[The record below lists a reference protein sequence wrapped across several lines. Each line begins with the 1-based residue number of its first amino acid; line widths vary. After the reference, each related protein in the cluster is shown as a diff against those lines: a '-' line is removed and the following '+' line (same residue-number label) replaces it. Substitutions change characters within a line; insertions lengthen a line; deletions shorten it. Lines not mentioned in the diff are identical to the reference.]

1 MSLANKI
8 FKNTVWQVII
18 RIFNIVIGVLN
29 LGLIA
34 RILGQTGFGFYTTI
48 FAFLQMAMILV
59 DFGLY
64 LTLLRE
70 ISTTKEK
77 QEENKIINN
86 IFTIRFFSSLL
97 FLLAAPIIIKL
108 FPYDLVV
115 QKGIIYFSL
124 AFFFQ
129 SLISTLTAVF
139 AKHLVMPKVALT
151 DTFSK
156 LSYFIFLFYFFR
168 KDIDLNSILL
178 INSLIQGLAFILLYF
193 FLRKYVSLRFKF
205 DFKYWRS
212 IFYKTW
218 PLAIT
223 VVLNLIYFKVD
234 TLILSAYHP
243 PSEVGLYGAPY
254 RVLEVLTTFPHMFM
268 GLILPLFTAA
278 YLAKNFKKLQN
289 IWQHTFD
296 FFSIISIGMIA
307 GTWLISTE
315 AMKLLAGHE
324 FILSGPILNVLI
336 VATALIFFGTLFTY
350 LVVALQAQKEII
362 KYFLFAALLGLLNY
376 FIFIPRFSYWGAAYT
391 TLFIELLIV
400 IFAYLV
406 VRKHINLK
414 INFKVLGKSILAGT
428 ITLFSIWPW
437 KDFNMFLT
445 IVSFSFLYLFIL
457 YLSKAFNKEIIKEVL
472 NK

>member
-1 MSLANKI
+1 MSLVNKI

-18 RIFNIVIGVLN
+18 RIFNIIIGVLN

-77 QEENKIINN
+77 QEESKIINN

-97 FLLAAPIIIKL
+97 FLLAAPIVIKL
-108 FPYDLVV
+108 FPYDLIV

-124 AFFFQ
+124 TFFFQ

-168 KDIDLNSILL
+168 KDVDLNSILL

-278 YLAKNFKKLQN
+278 YLAKNFKKLRN

-296 FFSIISIGMIA
+296 FFSIISIGMIV

-362 KYFLFAALLGLLNY
+362 KYFLFAAFLGLLNY

-391 TLFIELLIV
+391 TLFIEFLIV

-406 VRKHINLK
+406 VRKHIILN
-414 INFKVLGKSILAGT
+414 INFKVLGKSILAGA

-445 IVSFSFLYLFIL
+445 IASFSFLYLFIL

>member
-8 FKNTVWQVII
+8 FKNTIWQVII
-18 RIFNIVIGVLN
+18 RVFNIIIGVLN

-34 RILGQTGFGFYTTI
+34 RILGQSGFGYYTTI
-48 FAFLQMAMILV
+48 FAFLQMAMVLV

-70 ISTTKEK
+70 IATTKEK
-77 QEENKIINN
+77 KEEARMINN

-108 FPYDLVV
+108 FPYDIIV

-139 AKHLVMPKVALT
+139 AKHLIMPKVALT

-156 LSYFIFLFYFFR
+156 VSYFIFLFYFF
-168 KDIDLNSILL
+168 KKNIDLNTILL
-178 INSLIQGLAFILLYF
+178 FNSITQGLAFTLLYF

-205 DFKYWRS
+205 DFKYWKS

-234 TLILSAYHP
+234 TLILSVYQA

-254 RVLEVLTTFPHMFM
+254 RVLEVLTAFPHMFM

-278 YLAKNFKKLQN
+278 YLAKNFKKLQK

-296 FFSIISIGMIA
+296 FFSIISIGMIG
-307 GTWLISTE
+307 GTWLISTKI
-315 AMKLLAGHE
+315 MKLLAGNE

-350 LVVALQAQKEII
+350 LVVALEAQKEII
-362 KYFLFAALLGLLNY
+362 KYFLFAAFLGLLNY

-391 TLFIELLIV
+391 TLFIEFLIV

-406 VRKHINLK
+406 IRKYIDLK
-414 INFKVLGKSILAGT
+414 IDFKVLGKSILAALIG
-428 ITLFSIWPW
+428 LFSIWTW
-437 KDFNMFLT
+437 KDYNIFLT
-445 IVSFSFLYLFIL
+445 IISFSSLYLFIL